1 MTGISTSVGLIS
13 GIDTGALINQ
23 LLAIE
28 SRPKVLAQTRQAQL
42 QSQQS
47 AFLGL
52 NSLLLALKSASAKFG
67 TDKTFQSKLA
77 TSSSDSVLTGAASAS
92 AQQGTYTFL
101 VDRLISTSQYLSQGF
116 GDRDTTELGLSQ
128 LSFEYGQGG
137 LESDTKL
144 STLNNGNGVSR
155 GKIKITDTSGASAT
169 VDLSRAVSIN
179 DVLEAINSDT
189 SINVTVAI
197 GDNGTGLT
205 VTDNAGGAG
214 SLTIENGVGYT
225 TATSLGIAGTNASEI
240 VGTQINSVGLN
251 TRLAALNDG
260 NGVLINSGLDSTD
273 FVIQTADGSAYDI
286 KLGKVTSGADTLDP
300 VTTLQGVKDRI
311 ESQTS
316 GAVTLAISADG
327 LSISL
332 TDHTVGGSTFQ
343 VQAGTAGITQGA
355 IDLGIFKS
363 ADVLTPDTIGGDRLR
378 AGINSVLAKS
388 INGGSG
394 LSGATSLSIQD
405 RAGNADT
412 FTLDPNSSIS
422 DIMNAINASATLN
435 ITASLNRAGN
445 GLLITDTV
453 SGAGNLIISGDAAPV
468 LGLETD
474 VLGVASDTVQGSNLQ
489 MQYVSGAKALSA
501 LNYGRGVGKGAF
513 SITDAEG
520 NVETVNIDT
529 DSKTLQDVISEINSK
544 GLAINARIND
554 TGDGLIIENTSLAPV
569 SAIKIETVSGTT
581 ARDLNIL
588 GTAQDATDN
597 NFINGSYEQT
607 LDVDPTDTLDDL
619 IAKINSAGFNVSA
632 SLINNGTGEKPY
644 FLSLTSKLSGTAG
657 DLHIDSGEVDLGLGE
672 LSKAEDAVVFF
683 GSSDPAKAIL
693 VTSTRNTLDNVVT
706 GVKIDLK
713 STSDT
718 PVTLTITDDTTKK
731 IESVKSWVKAFNAV
745 VTRISDLGKFN
756 ADTQERGVLLSDPT
770 IARIK
775 SQLYRT
781 VQGSAL
787 GVETEYQNL
796 ASVGVSVGTG
806 GLLTLNEDRLR
817 EALAEDSDAV
827 GNVFAARKQ
836 AENQDI
842 EIGNGISY
850 KSPTTIFDS
859 LGVVE
864 RLNEVLKRMTDTIDG
879 TMTVV
884 NRNYDTLIEIQAKRI
899 AQFDVQLESRRKI
912 LSAKFSAM
920 ETALAGLQQQQTAL
934 GNIQSVG

>member
-52 NSLLLALKSASAKFG
+52 NSLLLALKSASAKFS

-77 TSSSDSVLTGAASAS
+77 TSSSESVLTATASSS

-101 VDRLISTSQYLSQGF
+101 VDRLVSTSQYLSAGF
-116 GDRDTTELGLSQ
+116 GDRDSTALGLSQ
-128 LSFEYGQGG
+128 LSFEYGHGG
-137 LESDTKL
+137 LETDTDL
-144 STLNNGNGVSR
+144 ATLNNGSGVAR

-169 VDLSRAVSIN
+169 IDLSRAVSIN
-179 DVLEAINSDT
+179 DVLDAINSDT
-189 SINVTVAI
+189 SVDVTVAI
-197 GDNGTGLT
+197 SDDGTGLT
-205 VTDNAGGAG
+205 VTDSAGGGG
-214 SLTIENGVGYT
+214 SLTIANEVGYT
-225 TATSLGIAGTNASEI
+225 TATSLGIAGTDASEI
-240 VGTQINSVGLN
+240 VGTQINNVGLN
-251 TRLAALNDG
+251 TRLSALNDG
-260 NGVLINSGLDSTD
+260 NGVLINSGLDLTD
-273 FVIQTADGSAYDI
+273 FSIQTADGTITEI
-286 KLGKVTSGADTLDP
+286 KLGKITSGEDTLDP

-311 ESQTS
+311 ESQTA

-327 LSISL
+327 LSVSL
-332 TDHTVGGSTFQ
+332 TDHTVGGSTFE
-343 VQAGTAGITQGA
+343 VQAGTAGATQGA

-363 ADVLTPDTIGGDRLR
+363 ADVLTPDTIGGDRIR

-388 INGGSG
+388 LNGGSG

-474 VLGVASDTVQGSNLQ
+474 PLGVASDTVQGTNLQ
-489 MQYVSGAKALSA
+489 LQYVSGARALST
-501 LNYGRGVGKGAF
+501 LNYGRGVGKGSF
-513 SITDAEG
+513 SIIDAEG
-520 NVETVNIDT
+520 DKATVSIDS
-529 DSKTLQDVISEINSK
+529 DSKTLQDIIAEINSK
-544 GLAINARIND
+544 GLAINARVND
-554 TGDGLIIENTSLAPV
+554 TGDGLLIENTSLAPV
-569 SAIKIETVSGTT
+569 SAIKIESVSGTT
-581 ARDLNIL
+581 AKDLNIL
-588 GTAQDATDN
+588 GTAADATDN
-597 NFINGSYEQT
+597 NFIDGSYEQT

-657 DLHIDSGEVDLGLGE
+657 DLKIDSGEVDLGLDE
-672 LSKAEDAVVFF
+672 LSKAQDAVVFF
-683 GSSDPAKAIL
+683 GSSDPARAIL
-693 VTSTRNTLDNVVT
+693 VTNTKNTLDNVVT

-718 PVTLTITDDTTKK
+718 PVTLTITDDTTTK
-731 IESVKSWVKAFNAV
+731 IDSVKAWVKSFNAV
-745 VTRISDLGKFN
+745 LTRINDLGKYN
-756 ADTQERGVLLSDPT
+756 ADTEEKGVLLSDPT

-796 ASVGVSVGTG
+796 AQVGVTIGTG

-827 GNVFAARKQ
+827 ANVFSARKQ
-836 AENQDI
+836 AEDQSIDL
-842 EIGNGISY
+842 GDGISY
-850 KSPTTIFDS
+850 PSPTTIFDS

-864 RLNEVLKRMTDTIDG
+864 RLNEVLKGMTDSIDG

-884 NRNYDTLIEIQAKRI
+884 NKNFDTLIEIQKKRI
-899 AQFDVQLESRRKI
+899 EQFDVQLEARRKI